1 MVQDLIMD
9 KRIVELIGRNRL
21 IDELLRAGLE
31 VAVPTRDRGVD
42 LIAYVELKSLATKF
56 IARPIQM
63 KAASAESFSI
73 DRKYAKVHG
82 LILAF
87 VWHVQDR
94 DRTVAYALSYPEALA
109 IGRAEGWTKTPSLH
123 EGSYTMTHPSQKLK
137 ERLRRYQMTP
147 DKWWRKI
154 TGSAKP
160 SMRVSST
167 VK

>member
-1 MVQDLIMD
+1 MAQHSRVD
-9 KRIVELIGRNRL
+9 KRVVELIGRNRL

-31 VAVPTRDRGVD
+31 VAVPARDRGID

-87 VWHVQDR
+87 VWHVQDP
-94 DRTVAYALSYPEALA
+94 DETVTYALSYPEALDVA
-109 IGRAEGWTKTPSLH
+109 RARGWTKTPSLH
-123 EGSYTMTHPSQKLK
+123 EGSYTMTHPSHEVKKL
-137 ERLRRYQMTP
+137 LRRYEMTP

-154 TGSAKP
+154 VGSAKP
-160 SMRVSST
+160 VSNPR
-167 VK
+167 